1 MKHLGHKGIGQT
13 DELPAH
19 FGTNN
24 RLNAE
29 IQRLATEDSAKYL
42 YELPM
47 QPEYIP
53 ADEPESFESLDNS
66 KALLRQQAFDRCMIK
81 DGFVAEYGVD
91 KGKSFIQLCELFK
104 DQKVFGFDAF
114 LGLPGQ
120 IWEGNMIHKGAFD
133 HGGKIPF
140 DVPEN
145 GTIVNGWFN
154 ETLPGFDYEKPV
166 AKYIH
171 IDCDVYSSTV
181 EILNTMS
188 GKIVPG
194 TIVVFD
200 DYFNHQNW
208 RQGEHK
214 AWLEF
219 VSKNN
224 INYRYLYVAGMA
236 TAILVDK

>member
-1 MKHLGHKGIGQT
+1 MKHLGHQGIGPN
-13 DELPAH
+13 DALPEH

-29 IQRLATEDSAKYL
+29 IQRLATRDSAEYL
-42 YELPM
+42 YNLEK

-53 ADEPESFESLDNS
+53 AQEPETFATLDAS
-66 KALLRQQAFDRCMIK
+66 KALLRQQAVERCTIA
-81 DGFVAEYGVD
+81 DGFVAEYGVN
-91 KGKSFIQLCELFK
+91 KGESFTQLCELFK
-104 DQKVFGFDAF
+104 DQSVYGFDAF

-133 HGGKIPF
+133 HGGNIPF
-140 DVPEN
+140 AVPNN
-145 GTIVNGWFN
+145 GVIVNGWFN
-154 ETLPGFDYEKPV
+154 KTLPGFDYKKTV

-171 IDCDVYSSTV
+171 IDCDVYSSTK

-188 GKIVPG
+188 GKIVTG

-208 RQGEHK
+208 RQGEHR
-214 AWLEF
+214 AWQEF
-219 VSKNN
+219 VAENK
-224 INYRYLYVAGMA
+224 IKYRYLYVAGMA
-236 TAILVDK
+236 TAIQVD